1 MATPEKLKSGRW
13 KVRFRHGLNKKG
25 DGPGETSETFDT
37 RKKADE
43 FAGWLK
49 ALGPQGALDKL
60 YADEQAARV
69 PTLDEV
75 AADHVEHLEAGEG
88 HKIAQGRLW
97 KRTWGPRIGDVRA
110 DQINRDQIIKA
121 LSDLA
126 HNGKAPGRG
135 YAPKSLN
142 NQRGLLF
149 GVLERCVEE
158 GHLHKHPGRR
168 LKLPEATYAVEFAE
182 DNDDPDEMVCMTLN
196 EYRHLHAAIPDR
208 YQPLVQT
215 AVGTGLR
222 WGELVVLRRRD
233 FNTDATEVS
242 VRRALKWSPDG
253 NHRIGP
259 PKTKRSRRTIAVPG
273 QVSEVVLPLLEGLG
287 QNDLVFTA
295 SRGGMLQ
302 HRTFWSDIWKPAI
315 WKAQHCDEHTDPGC
329 KCGAGRLRRCKVHE
343 ATPPPCGCA
352 GTLMQSPRF
361 HDLRHTHAS
370 WLLARGIP
378 IHVVSARLGHKSTS
392 TTYDTYVHLMP
403 DSQLVAASAA
413 AMVFAETSSTQLGAS
428 GAPQV
433 LSV

>member
-1 MATPEKLKSGRW
+1 MITPTRRVAKDEETVTYV
-13 KVRFRHGLNKKG
+13 VRFRHGLNKKG
-25 DGPGETSETFDT
+25 DRKWTSETFDDE
-37 RKKADE
+37 RRAKE
-43 FAGWLK
+43 FAGWID
-49 ALGPQGALDKL
+49 ALGTQGALDRL
-60 YADEQAARV
+60 YAEEQKANV
-69 PTLDEV
+69 PTLNQI

-97 KRTWGPRIGDVRA
+97 ERTWGKRIGDVRA
-110 DQINRDQIIKA
+110 DEITRDQIIKA
-121 LSDLA
+121 LADLA

-149 GVLERCVEE
+149 GVLERVVED
-158 GHLHKHPGRR
+158 GHLHKHPGRK
-168 LKLPEATYAVEFAE
+168 LKLPEATYSVEFADDE
-182 DNDDPDEMVCMTLN
+182 DDPDEMVCITQD
-196 EYRHLHAAIPDR
+196 EYRVLHAAIPAL

-233 FNTDATEVS
+233 FNADATEVS

-253 NHRIGP
+253 NHKIGP

-273 QVSEVVLPLLEGLG
+273 QVTDVVLPLLDGLG

-295 SRGGMLQ
+295 ARGGMLQ

-315 WKAQHCDEHTDPGC
+315 WKVQHCEEHTEPGC
-329 KCGAGRLRRCKVHE
+329 KCGTGRLRRCKVHE
-343 ATPPPCGCA
+343 VTPPPCGCA
-352 GTLMQSPRF
+352 ATLLQSPRF

-370 WLLARGIP
+370 WLLARGVP

-392 TTYDTYVHLMP
+392 TTGDTYGHLMP
-403 DSQLVAASAA
+403 DSQLIAARAA
-413 AMVFAETSSTQLGAS
+413 ALVFSDNLPPELT
-428 GAPQV
+428 
-433 LSV
+433 